1 MPAISAPSLIDT
13 PVDATLLLAR
23 EARVTYGPVPRE
35 LGGTAVAEGQS
46 CLSGD
51 AFLLRTGE
59 GLSYFYRKGAGV
71 TIERSED
78 FDPRDEAL
86 WLNGS
91 VYAALA
97 SINGFKPIHASAVA
111 HEGKVFAFTGPSGA
125 GKSTLIAALGSLGF
139 PMFCDDTLVLDIS
152 DPSQITCL
160 PGHKRLKLTTE
171 ALALTN
177 ATREEEVGA
186 SVEKFYARTAAGGVN
201 VPLPLAKLIFLE
213 VGQVAAVEPVTGAQR
228 FARLSDNHYTAYLFD
243 RAQQSNRSDQFALQA
258 RLASQIAMARLIRP
272 WDALHFKESVSLAA
286 SQITRRD
293 ASAK

>member
-1 MPAISAPSLIDT
+1 MPAILAPRPTGT
-13 PVDATLLLAR
+13 PADATLLLAR
-23 EARVTYGPVPRE
+23 EASVTYGPVPRE
-35 LGGTAVAEGQS
+35 LGGIAVADGQFH
-46 CLSGD
+46 LSGD

-59 GLSYFYRKGAGV
+59 GLNYFYRKGVGV

-111 HEGKVFAFTGPSGA
+111 HKGKVFAFTGPSGA
-125 GKSTLIAALGSLGF
+125 GKSTLVAALGSLGF

-160 PGHKRLKLTTE
+160 PGHKRLKLTAE
-171 ALALTN
+171 ALALTS
-177 ATREEEVGA
+177 AMREEEVGA
-186 SVEKFYARTAAGGVN
+186 SVDKFYAQPAGGV
-201 VPLPLAKLIFLE
+201 VDLPLPLAKLIFLE
-213 VGQVAAVEPVTGAQR
+213 EGDAIALEPVTGAQR
-228 FARLSDNHYTAYLFD
+228 FARLSDNHYTACLFD
-243 RAQQSNRSDQFALQA
+243 RAQQSNLSDQFALQA

-272 WDALHFKESVSLAA
+272 WDALHFRESVSLAA
-286 SQITRRD
+286 SQITRED